1 MKHLDAKAIRER
13 LHAVTLAIDTLE
25 NCSDHPAHLRIA
37 QAADRALWLATFRWV
52 APDGRLWAGFDWRQR
67 VPALLV
73 ALPSCLDQEIALL
86 VTDDEIE
93 EHGQNP
99 TDGMQAKRRD
109 IRTKTAA

>member
-37 QAADRALWLATFRWV
+37 QAADRAL
-52 APDGRLWAGFDWRQR
+52 
-67 VPALLV
+67 
-73 ALPSCLDQEIALL
+73 QEIALL